1 MTTPHELP
9 TLHTTRLTLRQ
20 FAPADVAALHQIL
33 LTPDILRYF
42 PTPGAPSLERTTR
55 IVNRQI
61 EQWQT
66 IGYGWWALTTPAAD
80 QLIGWCGLQFLPET
94 NETEVGYLLAQ
105 PFWGQGLATEA
116 AQATAAY
123 AFEHYDFPE
132 LIGITHPDNI
142 ASQRVLQ
149 KAGMVFTR
157 ADRYFNMGCFRYA
170 MTAPRAILTRIA
182 L

>member
-1 MTTPHELP
+1 MTTPHDLP
-9 TLHTTRLTLRQ
+9 TLHTAHLTLRQ
-20 FAPADVAALHQIL
+20 FAPTDADALHLIL
-33 LTPDILRYF
+33 STPDILRYF

-66 IGYGWWALTTPAAD
+66 VGYGWWALTPRAED
-80 QLIGWCGLQFLPET
+80 RLIGWGGLQFLPET
-94 NETEVGYLLAQ
+94 DETEVGYLLAQ
-105 PFWGQGLATEA
+105 PAWGQGLATEA
-116 AQATAAY
+116 ARAAVAY
-123 AFEHYDFPE
+123 AFEHFDFPE

-149 KAGMVFTR
+149 KAGMHFSR
-157 ADRYFNMGCFRYA
+157 ADRYFNMDCFRYA
-170 MTAPRAILTRIA
+170 VAAPHAILSAVT